1 MKQTIILLAAL
12 LVLSVTALA
21 QLPPIIDRELF
32 FGDPEISG
40 AQISPNGHFI
50 SFLKPFKGVRNIW
63 VKERSE
69 PFENGRPITADT
81 TRPVMAYFWSVDS
94 KYVLY
99 VQDKGG
105 DENYR
110 IYAVDPTA
118 AGDPV
123 PPAKDLYTAREGSCN
138 DL

>member
-1 MKQTIILLAAL
+1 MKRFILYWIVL
-12 LVLSVTALA
+12 LILPTTAVFA
-21 QLPPIIDRELF
+21 QLPPIIDREIF

-40 AQISPNGHFI
+40 AQLSPDGKYITFI
-50 SFLKPFKGVRNIW
+50 KPFKNVRNIW
-63 VKERSE
+63 IKERAAA
-69 PFENGRPITADT
+69 FDKARPLTADT
-81 TRPVMAYFWSVDS
+81 TRPIPGYFWSQDS

-110 IYAVDPTA
+110 VYAIDPTV

-123 PPAKDLYTAREGSCN
+123 PPARDNRHRDLTAS
-138 DL
+138 